1 MDQKTYDEMVA
12 EQVTSEMF
20 PNNEQKEAEIKEP
33 AQVIESLTNP
43 RLLDIGYRKN
53 KANPY
58 AMKAYFPVIGKMVAP
73 VPCRTATE
81 ALSKARDIW
90 LQMCADYD
98 KALEMTSSS
107 PAVTEEEQVV
117 EAQG

>member
-12 EQVTSEMF
+12 HQVTSEMF
-20 PNNEQKEAEIKEP
+20 PSNEPKEAEIKEP
-33 AQVIESLTNP
+33 AQVIETLTNP

-98 KALEMTSSS
+98 KAMLEMTSSS

-117 EAQG
+117 TE